1 MLNFTL
7 NADDKLR
14 SSLTLFSMNDKE
26 YNLECLLFNHVFY
39 KVFTISLFVSACANN
54 APPIMTDEKFDS
66 RVTDKGQT
74 EFVYGISW
82 QNTSQE
88 SLLRDGR
95 TEIKRPKTDERFTQQ
110 RPSRLAMQASNQ
122 TKLDLED
129 QAAQSLKRRLLK
141 EQLCAKGYEI
151 SNVIWKADSIRLLG
165 YCF

>member
-1 MLNFTL
+1 M
-7 NADDKLR
+7 
-14 SSLTLFSMNDKE
+14 E
-26 YNLECLLFNHVFY
+26 YLLFNHIFL
-39 KVFTISLFVSACANN
+39 KVLIFSLFSLLVSACASNT
-54 APPIMTDEKFDS
+54 PPIMTDEKFDS
-66 RVTDKGQT
+66 RVTDIGQT

-95 TEIKRPKTDERFTQQ
+95 TELKRPRTDDLFSKV
-110 RPSRLAMQASNQ
+110 RPNKIAMQANNQ

-129 QAAQSLKRRLLK
+129 QAAKALKRRLVK

-151 SNVIWKADSIRLLG
+151 SNVFWKADSIRLLG

>member
-1 MLNFTL
+1 M
-7 NADDKLR
+7 
-14 SSLTLFSMNDKE
+14 E
-26 YNLECLLFNHVFY
+26 YLLFNHIFL
-39 KVFTISLFVSACANN
+39 KVLIFSLFSLLVSACASNT
-54 APPIMTDEKFDS
+54 PPIMTDEKFDS
-66 RVTDKGQT
+66 RVTDVGQT

-95 TEIKRPKTDERFTQQ
+95 TELKRPRTDDLFSKV
-110 RPSRLAMQASNQ
+110 RPNKIAMQANNQ

-129 QAAQSLKRRLLK
+129 QAAKALKRRLVK

-151 SNVIWKADSIRLLG
+151 SNVFWKADSIRLLG

>member
-1 MLNFTL
+1 M
-7 NADDKLR
+7 
-14 SSLTLFSMNDKE
+14 
-26 YNLECLLFNHVFY
+26 FNHVFF
-39 KVFTISLFVSACANN
+39 KLLIFSFLVSACATNT
-54 APPIMTDEKFDS
+54 PSIMTDEKFDS
-66 RVTDKGQT
+66 RVTDTGQT

-95 TEIKRPKTDERFTQQ
+95 TEVKRPEIDQRFSKQS
-110 RPSRLAMQASNQ
+110 PNRLVIQANNQ

-129 QAAQSLKRRLLK
+129 QAVKALQKRLVK
-141 EQLCAKGYEI
+141 EKLCTKGYEI

>member
-1 MLNFTL
+1 M
-7 NADDKLR
+7 
-14 SSLTLFSMNDKE
+14 
-26 YNLECLLFNHVFY
+26 FNHIFF
-39 KVFTISLFVSACANN
+39 KALALSLSITACASNT
-54 APPIMTDEKFDS
+54 PSIMTDEKFDS

-95 TEIKRPKTDERFTQQ
+95 TQIKRSRTDDNFSQD
-110 RPSRLAMQASNQ
+110 RPNRLAIQANNQ

-129 QAAQSLKRRLLK
+129 QAAQALQRKLEK

>member
-1 MLNFTL
+1 
-7 NADDKLR
+7 
-14 SSLTLFSMNDKE
+14 
-26 YNLECLLFNHVFY
+26 
-39 KVFTISLFVSACANN
+39 
-54 APPIMTDEKFDS
+54 MTDEKFDS
-66 RVTDKGQT
+66 RLTDKGST

-95 TEIKRPKTDERFTQQ
+95 TEIKRPRTDDDFAPD
-110 RPSRLAMQASNQ
+110 RPDRLAVQANKQ

-129 QAAQSLKRRLLK
+129 QAAQALKRRLVK

-151 SNVIWKADSIRLLG
+151 SNVIWKAESIRLLG

>member
-1 MLNFTL
+1 M
-7 NADDKLR
+7 
-14 SSLTLFSMNDKE
+14 
-26 YNLECLLFNHVFY
+26 FNHVSL
-39 KVFTISLFVSACANN
+39 KVLTISLLVSACASNT
-54 APPIMTDEKFDS
+54 PPIMTNEKFDS
-66 RVTDKGQT
+66 RFTEKGQT

-95 TEIKRPKTDERFTQQ
+95 TEIMRPRNDERLLQKKTN
-110 RPSRLAMQASNQ
+110 RLAMQANNQ

-129 QAAQSLKRRLLK
+129 QAAQALKLRLVK
-141 EQLCAKGYEI
+141 EQLCDKGYEI